1 MRIDLRSDT
10 VTKPTEAMR
19 KAMYEAEVGDIN
31 MFEDPTVLK
40 LEEMAAERLGKEA
53 AILVTSGTQGNQVA
67 ILSQT
72 GRGDEII
79 VEASSHIVMLE
90 GAAHAVLAGV
100 QPRQVPGKRGVMN
113 PDDVRAAIR
122 PMIDPHYPK
131 SAMICVEN
139 THNFHGGVIVP
150 NDNLAQ
156 LQEIAQEAGIRM
168 HMDGARV
175 FNAAVASG
183 LPVSEITKYVDT
195 VQVCFTKGLGA
206 PVGSILAGDQETINT
221 ARHWRKRLG
230 GTMRQAGVVAAPMLI
245 SLTEMVDRLAE
256 DHANARLLAEGLA
269 NIEGVEINLDDI
281 DTNMIY
287 FSMKEDGPITARD
300 LLIGCYH
307 EGVMGGMMTPGQIR
321 FVTHHEVTTDDIH
334 KALEVINRVAKSKVT
349 A

>member
-1 MRIDLRSDT
+1 MRSDT

-19 KAMYEAEVGDIN
+19 KAMYEAEVGDDN
-31 MFEDPTVLK
+31 PREDPTVLK

-79 VEASSHIVMLE
+79 VEAESHIVMLE

-122 PMIDPHYPK
+122 PFIDPHYPK
-131 SAMICVEN
+131 TAMICVEN
-139 THNFHGGVIVP
+139 THNFHGGCIVP
-150 NDNLAQ
+150 QDNLKA
-156 LQEIAQEAGIRM
+156 LREIAQEKGIRM

-175 FNAAVASG
+175 FNAAIASG
-183 LPVSEITKYVDT
+183 IPASEITQYVDT

-206 PVGSILAGDQETINT
+206 PVGSILAGDAETINT

-230 GTMRQAGVVAAPMLI
+230 GTLRQAGIVAAPMVVALN
-245 SLTEMVDRLAE
+245 EMVDRLAE
-256 DHANARLLAEGLA
+256 DHANAKFLAEGLA
-269 NIEGVEINLDDI
+269 NIEGIDIDASQI
-281 DTNMIY
+281 DTNMVY
-287 FSMKEDGPITARD
+287 FKVSKEGMTEMD
-300 LLIGCYH
+300 LLVACYH
-307 EGVMGGMMTPGQIR
+307 EGVLGGMLAPGSIR
-321 FVTHHEVTTDDIH
+321 FVTHKDVNREEIQQ
-334 KALEVINRVAKSKVT
+334 ALQVVSRLMKEKVT
-349 A
+349 AS